1 MDLAG
6 KIAIVTGS
14 SRGIGRA
21 IALGL
26 AREGVQ
32 VVVAAK
38 SVRARER
45 LPGTIHTVIAEIE
58 AAGGTAHAVACD
70 VRDREQV
77 RALVASAVERFGR
90 LDIVVSNAGA
100 LWWRPLLETPE
111 KRYDLVMKV
120 NLDATFFLCQAAIPY
135 LRERGGHLITISPPL
150 DLDLLPTRIAYL
162 ASKFG
167 MTMIALGLARELRED
182 GIAANALWPL
192 TIIESQASVNWNL
205 GDPSLW
211 RKPEIMADAV
221 VGMVRHDPAALT
233 GQTLLDEPFLRSLGV
248 TDFDRYSV
256 VPGSRVPPLR
266 EVWDRLRADARSP
279 EGASSSRTCESK
291 DPG

>member
-1 MDLAG
+1 MDVSG
-6 KIAIVTGS
+6 QVAIVTGS

-26 AREGVQ
+26 AREKVR

-38 SVRARER
+38 SVRHRER
-45 LPGTIHTVIAEIE
+45 LPGTIHSVAAEIE
-58 AAGGTAHAVACD
+58 AAGGVALPVPCD

-77 RALVASAVERFGR
+77 RGLVALAVERFGR

-100 LWWRPLLETPE
+100 LWWRPLVETPE

-120 NLDATFFLCQAAIPY
+120 NLDATFFLCQAAIPH
-135 LRERGGHLITISPPL
+135 LQVRGGHIITISPPL
-150 DLDLLPTRIAYL
+150 ETDLLPTRIAYL

-167 MTMIALGLARELRED
+167 MTMIALGLAEELRKD

-192 TIIESQASVNWNL
+192 TIIESQASLNWNL
-205 GDPSLW
+205 GDPAQW

-221 VGMVRHDPAALT
+221 VGIVQHEPAALT

-266 EVWDRLRADARSP
+266 EQWDRFQA
-279 EGASSSRTCESK
+279 G
-291 DPG
+291 

>member
-1 MDLAG
+1 VDLAG
-6 KIAIVTGS
+6 QVAIVTGS

-26 AREGVQ
+26 ARERVR
-32 VVVAAK
+32 VVIAAK

-45 LPGTIHTVIAEIE
+45 LPGTIHTVAAEIE
-58 AAGGTAHAVACD
+58 SAGGEAIPVPCD

-77 RALVASAVERFGR
+77 RALVAAAVERFGR

-111 KRYDLVMKV
+111 KRYDLVMQV
-120 NLDATFFLCQAAIPY
+120 NLDATFFLCQAAIPH
-135 LRERGGHLITISPPL
+135 LRGHGGHIITISPPL
-150 DLDLLPTRIAYL
+150 ELDLLPTRIAYL
-162 ASKFG
+162 TSKYG
-167 MTMIALGLARELRED
+167 MTMIALGLAQELRED
-182 GIAANALWPL
+182 RIAVNALWPQ

-205 GDPSLW
+205 GDPSQW

-221 VGMVRHDPAALT
+221 IGIVRHDAAALT

-266 EVWDRLRADARSP
+266 EAWDRLRAGEA
-279 EGASSSRTCESK
+279 E
-291 DPG
+291 